1 MSQIHNPRRGSLAF
15 RPKVKANRMYGKV
28 KCVKHTQSIKIEE
41 FAGYKVGMTQVNY
54 IYDKKDTPFHGKK
67 VVKPVTIIEVPD
79 LFVVGFRCYKNTPI
93 GLDILKDIIDI
104 DNKSILKRKMLIS
117 KKNTAP
123 KDKDLKEIE
132 NKIAENQVY
141 DIKLLVHTLPQDSGM
156 AKKKPELFEMHIGGD
171 SIADKF
177 KFAKEKINKTL
188 TIKDFIEEGSFIDVI
203 GVTKGKGFSGS
214 VKRWGVTLLAKKS
227 QKVIRKAGN
236 LGPWHPA
243 KTQATVPQM
252 GQLGFFNRVI
262 YNLRI
267 LKIIDEDNKEEV
279 FAKLKIKPF
288 KKYGIMKS
296 GFVIING
303 SVTGPAKR
311 LIRMRKAIKN
321 INGSYD
327 ETVSIKSIN

>member
-28 KCVKHTQSIKIEE
+28 KSIKPTQSIKIEE
-41 FAGYKVGMTQVNY
+41 FAGYKAGMTQVSY
-54 IYDKKDTPFHGKK
+54 VYDKKDTPFHGKK

-79 LFVVGFRCYKNTPI
+79 LFVIGFRCYNKTET
-93 GLDILKDIIDI
+93 GLKILKDIIHM
-104 DNKSILKRKMLIS
+104 DNKSSLKRKILIS
-117 KKNTAP
+117 KKSTTP
-123 KDKDLKEIE
+123 KDKDFKEIE
-132 NKIAENQVY
+132 DKIAENQIY

-156 AKKKPELFEMHIGGD
+156 TKKKPELFEMHIGGN
-171 SIADKF
+171 SMADKF

-188 TIKDFIEEGSFIDVI
+188 SIKDFIEEGSFIDVI
-203 GVTKGKGFSGS
+203 GVTKGKGFAGS

-267 LKIIDEDNKEEV
+267 LKIINEDNKDEV
-279 FAKLKIKPF
+279 FAKLKAKPF

-296 GFVIING
+296 SFVIVNG
-303 SVTGPAKR
+303 SVTGSAKR
-311 LIRMRKAIKN
+311 LIRMRKAIRK